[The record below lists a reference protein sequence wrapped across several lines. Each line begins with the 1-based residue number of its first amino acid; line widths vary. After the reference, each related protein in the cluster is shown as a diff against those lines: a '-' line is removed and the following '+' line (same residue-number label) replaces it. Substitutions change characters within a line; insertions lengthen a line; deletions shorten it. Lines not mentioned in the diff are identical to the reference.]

1 MGRSLADFQ
10 LAAVK
15 RLTEAE
21 SFVVGPEEISK
32 IRFERDLIFK
42 SANAIKIQ
50 CW

>member
-1 MGRSLADFQ
+1 MSCLLADVM

-32 IRFERDLIFK
+32 IRSERDLIFR
-42 SANAIKIQ
+42 SAKAIKIQ